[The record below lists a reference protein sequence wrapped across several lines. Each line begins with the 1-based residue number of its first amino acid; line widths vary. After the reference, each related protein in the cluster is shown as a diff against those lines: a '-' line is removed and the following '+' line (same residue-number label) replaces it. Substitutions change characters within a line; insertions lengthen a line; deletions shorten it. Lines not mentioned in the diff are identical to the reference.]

1 MLPNNESTTYQ
12 HSAHLTLFT
21 SIHWHCNVVRYLINS
36 CRQCL
41 RFIILFKI
49 HVHIVDIRMLYNI
62 SSTSLPFIN
71 CGYIIRFV
79 TIAMYIK
86 VSCFHR
92 LLPWHDRWLIF
103 VIAYFYHIL
112 YNESVRSEND
122 KSVKFLPLFEI
133 EHHHT
138 LVLFQIKCILCYMRI
153 LRCNTSCWYTLNWI
167 HIIYFTRILIT
178 FFSQWYLL
186 IYWLWGWEQAYS
198 SLRRKLWPK
207 MKCV

>member
-79 TIAMYIK
+79 TIAMLYYICI
-86 VSCFHR
+86 SNEHR
-92 LLPWHDRWLIF
+92 LHKSFLFPSFTSLTWQCGWFLLLRTFTIYYITKACAVKMIKALSS
-103 VIAYFYHIL
+103 YL
-112 YNESVRSEND
+112 YS
-122 KSVKFLPLFEI
+122 
-133 EHHHT
+133 
-138 LVLFQIKCILCYMRI
+138 
-153 LRCNTSCWYTLNWI
+153 
-167 HIIYFTRILIT
+167 
-178 FFSQWYLL
+178 
-186 IYWLWGWEQAYS
+186 
-198 SLRRKLWPK
+198 
-207 MKCV
+207 